1 MNLISIESRRV
12 SASLARFR
20 WSLLWCGIH
29 LDQSTDVFDVCVIVK
44 LLIKP
49 SPHQG
54 QHEISGMKLILWTK
68 PRRHSL
74 TASVGHL
81 HASTLRPSTRRDVF
95 TLRLFVQPPDVTSSC
110 FDSSS
115 SHQTWRLHASALR
128 PSTIHEALFYVPE
141 KTIKGVYQDYQP
153 CSMTSHICI
162 YTIYE
167 SVCNARLKNDV
178 ILLENCTWRH
188 HSQIPIF
195 IQKQILFCTWTCDV
209 KSF

>member
-95 TLRLFVQPPDVTSSC
+95 TLRLFVHPPSTKLFFMCLRKRSKAYIKIINHVVWRHIYASTPSMSPCVLWDLKMTLFCWKTAHDVIIVKFQSLYKNRFYFAPELAMWNLSK
-110 FDSSS
+110 
-115 SHQTWRLHASALR
+115 LASAW
-128 PSTIHEALFYVPE
+128 
-141 KTIKGVYQDYQP
+141 
-153 CSMTSHICI
+153 
-162 YTIYE
+162 
-167 SVCNARLKNDV
+167 
-178 ILLENCTWRH
+178 CT
-188 HSQIPIF
+188 
-195 IQKQILFCTWTCDV
+195 K
-209 KSF
+209 K